1 MRFNRAYEKG
11 DRPDASGHTRI
22 ASGDFPGRVE
32 IRNPN
37 WLFFTVVGIEFGF
50 SVIAGLFLGDYI
62 DGKLDTAFP
71 FFTLLGLVCGVV
83 AGLTL
88 LLRTLKLRQKREN
101 GNDEKS

>member
-1 MRFNRAYEKG
+1 MRK
-11 DRPDASGHTRI
+11 
-22 ASGDFPGRVE
+22 FPEERE

-50 SVIAGLFLGDYI
+50 SVIAGLLLGDYI

-71 FFTLLGLVCGVV
+71 FFTLLGLVCGVI

-88 LLRTLKLRQKREN
+88 LLRTLKLKQKKEESD
-101 GNDEKS
+101 DEKP

>member
-1 MRFNRAYEKG
+1 MRK
-11 DRPDASGHTRI
+11 
-22 ASGDFPGRVE
+22 FPEERK

-37 WLFFTVVGIEFGF
+37 WLFFTVIGIEFSF

-62 DGKLDTAFP
+62 DGKFDTAFP
-71 FFTLLGLVCGVV
+71 FFTLLGLVCGVI

-88 LLRTLKLRQKREN
+88 LLRTLKLKQEKED